1 MPIKKTRAKAQT
13 SIEPSGSP
21 ALLRFHRT
29 WQELEK
35 LEAKIAKKTADMGTL
50 YTRFQTDI
58 LPLEIEHCR
67 LVYQQVERLNGFM
80 GRKSLSDWQ
89 RELLGDWIDEDCRY
103 LESNP
108 FRGELDLTALT
119 LDFQA
124 QVAKHLSPET
134 VAEQCDYLAQEFK
147 EKLGIDVPDEL
158 LQQLVISPDK
168 IEEFVQSWFEQQS
181 DQAPTAAG
189 REDATGNADELYED
203 DADDAFDDD
212 GFESPYH
219 QPMSPHEQAKLDE
232 LFGKSSLKQLYRK
245 LALALHPDREPDETL
260 REQKTR
266 LMGELSRAWEH
277 KDMFTLL
284 QLAHAHL
291 PSSESLLSE
300 ENLAV
305 INPLLKLRLRQQTM
319 EFYTRMEGVQGM
331 VSQRFKGR
339 SKKATEQAFVEHLTS
354 LEQDIAAI
362 TARLATMTSLVALK
376 AELALRLEAQEQRWE
391 DGHLDISALFAMH
404 GDW

>member
-1 MPIKKTRAKAQT
+1 M
-13 SIEPSGSP
+13 
-21 ALLRFHRT
+21 
-29 WQELEK
+29 
-35 LEAKIAKKTADMGTL
+35 AKKAADEGAL
-50 YTRFQTDI
+50 YTHFQTDI
-58 LPLEIEHCR
+58 LPLETEHCR
-67 LVYQQVERLNGFM
+67 LVNQQVERLNGFM
-80 GRKSLSDWQ
+80 GRKSFSDWQ
-89 RELLGDWIDEDCRY
+89 REMLGDWIDEDCRY
-103 LESNP
+103 LDSNP

-147 EKLGIDVPDEL
+147 EKLGIDVPDEV
-158 LQQLVISPDK
+158 LQELVISPDK
-168 IEEFVQSWFEQQS
+168 IEAFVQSWFTQQS
-181 DQAPTAAG
+181 GEAPDAADPTTDRG
-189 REDATGNADELYED
+189 EATGTADELSDD
-203 DADDAFDDD
+203 DADEAFDDD
-212 GFESPYH
+212 GFEYTLHEPL
-219 QPMSPHEQAKLDE
+219 MSPHEQAKLDA

-245 LALALHPDREPDETL
+245 LALALHPDRESDESL
-260 REQKTR
+260 HEQKTR

-284 QLAHAHL
+284 QLAHTHL
-291 PSSESLLSE
+291 PGSESLLSE

-305 INPLLKLRLRQQTM
+305 INPLLKLRLSQQTL
-319 EFYTRMEGVQGM
+319 EFYTRMEGIQGM

-339 SKKATEQAFVEHLTS
+339 SKKATELALVEHRTS

-362 TARLATMTSLVALK
+362 TARLASMTSLVALK

-391 DGHLDISALFAMH
+391 DDHLDVRALFAMH